1 MYNNALFG
9 FMIQKSICEKFN
21 IKVSSDRLINT
32 FYANYDDRLKDYID
46 NIVSSIFGQIDLTP
60 VKCTTLELDS
70 KGNIVPY
77 NFILSDYS
85 TLSIRTN
92 INGDKV
98 APRIIGQAGF
108 EKLNIYFSKIYGK
121 QIVDQ
126 NDIKHLIC
134 EKTEKVVPIFLN
146 FLLDADHILWIFPKE
161 NKFVYHLI
169 DGTLYINMDF
179 KKEKFAFT
187 KNYDEWNE
195 STTLKYDGKS
205 IAEVQVHKNRSFKFR
220 FIMNNLLPLLKEK

>member
-1 MYNNALFG
+1 
-9 FMIQKSICEKFN
+9 
-21 IKVSSDRLINT
+21 
-32 FYANYDDRLKDYID
+32 
-46 NIVSSIFGQIDLTP
+46 
-60 VKCTTLELDS
+60 
-70 KGNIVPY
+70 
-77 NFILSDYS
+77 
-85 TLSIRTN
+85 
-92 INGDKV
+92 
-98 APRIIGQAGF
+98 
-108 EKLNIYFSKIYGK
+108 
-121 QIVDQ
+121 

-220 FIMNNLLPLLKEK
+220 FIMNNLLPLLK